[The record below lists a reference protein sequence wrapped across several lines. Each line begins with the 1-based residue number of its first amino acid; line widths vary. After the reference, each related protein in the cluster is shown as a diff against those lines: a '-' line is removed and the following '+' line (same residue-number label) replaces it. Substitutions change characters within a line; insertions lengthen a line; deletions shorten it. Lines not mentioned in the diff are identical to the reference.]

1 MPSEAALSPALL
13 NWSLLQFQAFVLVL
27 TRVASIL
34 FLMPLLGTRYV
45 PLLVKVGLALVS
57 SLIILPLVAVE
68 VRGALFEPAGFVF
81 YLIAELLIGLCLGLS
96 IKLIFA
102 GVQLAGEFIG
112 YQMGLAMASLVDP
125 QSGVNTTVVAEFNYL
140 AALLLFLSLDGHHWF
155 FKALV
160 ESFRT
165 IVPGGLHL
173 NSGLYHYFLQLSGK
187 MFLVAVKLAAPVTA
201 IVLFTQIALGL
212 TARMV
217 PQINLLMASF
227 PLTIGLGLLFW
238 LFSLDL
244 FSPYLKTLFDE
255 AGREMVH
262 TVLPLIGK

>member
-1 MPSEAALSPALL
+1 MSVSLL
-13 NWSLLQFQAFVLVL
+13 NWSLFQFQAFVIVL
-27 TRVASIL
+27 IRVASIL

-45 PLLVKVGLALVS
+45 PLLVKVGLALVC

-68 VRGALFEPAGFVF
+68 VQGALFEPAGFVF
-81 YLIAELLIGLCLGLS
+81 YLLAELMIGLSLGLS
-96 IKLIFA
+96 IKLIFS
-102 GVQLAGEFIG
+102 GIQLAGEFIG

-140 AALLLFLSLDGHHWF
+140 AGLLLFLSLDGHHWF
-155 FKALV
+155 FRALV
-160 ESFRT
+160 ESFRE
-165 IVPGGLHL
+165 IVPGGMQLK
-173 NSGLYHYFLQLSGK
+173 SGLYLYFLQVSGK
-187 MFLVAVKLAAPVTA
+187 MFVVAVKLAAPVTA
-201 IVLFTQIALGL
+201 IVLFSQIALGL

-238 LFSLDL
+238 MFSLDL
-244 FSPYLKTLFDE
+244 FAPYLQSLFDE

-262 TVLPLIGK
+262 TLLPLIGR